1 MIKSVNTLRK
11 TYGCKMRDNNK
22 VEFDS
27 IESAIEEF
35 KAGKALVVV
44 DDEDRENE
52 GDLVLAGTLINSES
66 MNFMIKNT
74 SGVVCVPMLAEDL
87 DRLNL
92 PPMTAINEDKKSTAF
107 SVSVDA
113 AIGITTGISAEDRCR
128 TIKVLADRNSKST
141 DVSKPGHIFPLRAA
155 QGGVL
160 RRAGHTEAG
169 IDLAKLAGLNPIAVI
184 AELVEDDGSIRKY
197 ESSYRFA
204 RENNLKFISIAD
216 IISYRRKHEKQIELI
231 STSELPTKFGNFKAF
246 GYKSIIDGISH
257 IALVAGD
264 IGDGENVLVRVHSE
278 CLTGDVMGSLRCDC
292 GDQLQLAMTT
302 ISENGRGIVLY
313 VRGHEGR
320 SIGLLNKIAAY
331 GLQDKGRDT
340 VQENLELGFPADAR
354 DYGTGAQILVDLGVK
369 TMKLLTNNP
378 AKRAG
383 LEGYGLKIVER
394 VALVAQVNEKN
405 VDYLSTKKNKMGH
418 DIPNESLKA
427 KNEQR

>member
-92 PPMTAINEDKKSTAF
+92 PPMIAINEDKKSTAF

-292 GDQLQLAMTT
+292 GDQLQLAMKT

-340 VQENLELGFPADAR
+340 VQANLELGFPADAR

-418 DIPNESLKA
+418 DIPDESLKA
-427 KNEQR
+427 KK

>member
-1 MIKSVNTLRK
+1 
-11 TYGCKMRDNNK
+11 MRDNNK

-92 PPMTAINEDKKSTAF
+92 PPMIAINEDKKSTAF

-184 AELVEDDGSIRKY
+184 AELVENDGSIRKY

-292 GDQLQLAMTT
+292 GDQLQLAMKT

-340 VQENLELGFPADAR
+340 VQANLELGFPADAR

-427 KNEQR
+427 KK

>member
-1 MIKSVNTLRK
+1 MS
-11 TYGCKMRDNNK
+11 DDNK

-52 GDLVLAGTLINSES
+52 GDLVLAGTLITTES

-216 IISYRRKHEKQIELI
+216 IISYRRKHEKQIELV
-231 STSELPTKFGNFKAF
+231 STSELPTKFGTFKAF

-264 IGDGENVLVRVHSE
+264 IGDGEDVLVRVHSE

-292 GDQLQLAMTT
+292 GDQLQLAMKT

-340 VQENLELGFPADAR
+340 VQANLELGFPADAR

-427 KNEQR
+427 KK

>member
-292 GDQLQLAMTT
+292 GDQLQLAMKT

-340 VQENLELGFPADAR
+340 VQANLELGFPADAR

-427 KNEQR
+427 KK

>member
-1 MIKSVNTLRK
+1 
-11 TYGCKMRDNNK
+11 MRDNNK

-292 GDQLQLAMTT
+292 GDQLQLAMKT

-340 VQENLELGFPADAR
+340 VQANLELGFPADAR

-394 VALVAQVNEKN
+394 VALVALVNEKN

-427 KNEQR
+427 KK

>member
-1 MIKSVNTLRK
+1 MS
-11 TYGCKMRDNNK
+11 DDNK

-52 GDLVLAGTLINSES
+52 GDLVFAGALITTES

-216 IISYRRKHEKQIELI
+216 IISYRRKHEKQIELV

-264 IGDGENVLVRVHSE
+264 IGDGEDVLVRVHSE

-292 GDQLQLAMTT
+292 GDQLQLAMKT

-340 VQENLELGFPADAR
+340 VQANLELGFPADAR

-427 KNEQR
+427 KK

>member
-1 MIKSVNTLRK
+1 
-11 TYGCKMRDNNK
+11 MRDSNK

-216 IISYRRKHEKQIELI
+216 IILYRRKHEKQIELI

-292 GDQLQLAMTT
+292 GDQLQLAMKT

-340 VQENLELGFPADAR
+340 VQANLELGFPADAR

-427 KNEQR
+427 KK

>member
-1 MIKSVNTLRK
+1 MN
-11 TYGCKMRDNNK
+11 DDNK

-52 GDLVLAGTLINSES
+52 GDLVFAGALITTES

-216 IISYRRKHEKQIELI
+216 IISYRRKHEKQIELV

-264 IGDGENVLVRVHSE
+264 IGDGEDVLVRVHSE

-292 GDQLQLAMTT
+292 GDQLQLAMKT

-340 VQENLELGFPADAR
+340 VQANLELGFPADAR

-427 KNEQR
+427 KK

>member
-1 MIKSVNTLRK
+1 MS
-11 TYGCKMRDNNK
+11 DDNK

-52 GDLVLAGTLINSES
+52 GDLVLAGTLITTES

-216 IISYRRKHEKQIELI
+216 IISYRRKHEKQIELV

-264 IGDGENVLVRVHSE
+264 IGDGEDVLVRVHSE

-292 GDQLQLAMTT
+292 GDQLQLAMKT

-340 VQENLELGFPADAR
+340 VQANLELGFPADAR

-427 KNEQR
+427 KK

>member
-1 MIKSVNTLRK
+1 
-11 TYGCKMRDNNK
+11 MRDNNK

-292 GDQLQLAMTT
+292 GDQLQLAMKT

-340 VQENLELGFPADAR
+340 VQANLELGFPADAR

-427 KNEQR
+427 KK

>member
-1 MIKSVNTLRK
+1 
-11 TYGCKMRDNNK
+11 MRDNNK

-216 IISYRRKHEKQIELI
+216 IILYRRKHEKQIELI

-292 GDQLQLAMTT
+292 GDQLQLAMKT

-340 VQENLELGFPADAR
+340 VQANLELGFPADAR

-427 KNEQR
+427 KK

>member
-1 MIKSVNTLRK
+1 MN
-11 TYGCKMRDNNK
+11 DDNK

-52 GDLVLAGTLINSES
+52 GDLVFAGALITTES

-155 QGGVL
+155 QGGVW

-216 IISYRRKHEKQIELI
+216 IISYRRKHEKQIELV
-231 STSELPTKFGNFKAF
+231 STSELPTKFGNFKAY
-246 GYKSIIDGISH
+246 GYKSNIDGISH

-264 IGDGENVLVRVHSE
+264 IGDGEDVLVRVHSE

-292 GDQLQLAMTT
+292 GDQLQLAMKT

-340 VQENLELGFPADAR
+340 VQANLELGFPADAR

-427 KNEQR
+427 KK

>member
-1 MIKSVNTLRK
+1 
-11 TYGCKMRDNNK
+11 
-22 VEFDS
+22 
-27 IESAIEEF
+27 
-35 KAGKALVVV
+35 
-44 DDEDRENE
+44 
-52 GDLVLAGTLINSES
+52 
-66 MNFMIKNT
+66 
-74 SGVVCVPMLAEDL
+74 
-87 DRLNL
+87 
-92 PPMTAINEDKKSTAF
+92 
-107 SVSVDA
+107 
-113 AIGITTGISAEDRCR
+113 
-128 TIKVLADRNSKST
+128 
-141 DVSKPGHIFPLRAA
+141 LRAA

-216 IISYRRKHEKQIELI
+216 IILYRRKHEKQIELI

-292 GDQLQLAMTT
+292 GDQLQLAMKT

-340 VQENLELGFPADAR
+340 VQANLELGFPADAR

-427 KNEQR
+427 KK

>member
-66 MNFMIKNT
+66 MNFIIKNT

-92 PPMTAINEDKKSTAF
+92 PPMIAINEDKKSTAF

-292 GDQLQLAMTT
+292 GDQLQLAMKT

-340 VQENLELGFPADAR
+340 VQANLELGFPADAR

-427 KNEQR
+427 KK

>member
-1 MIKSVNTLRK
+1 MIKLVNTLRK

-216 IISYRRKHEKQIELI
+216 IILYRRKHEKQIELI

-292 GDQLQLAMTT
+292 GDQLQLAMKT

-340 VQENLELGFPADAR
+340 VQANLELGFPADAR

-427 KNEQR
+427 KK

>member
-92 PPMTAINEDKKSTAF
+92 PPMIVINEDKKSTAF

-184 AELVEDDGSIRKY
+184 AELVENDGSIRKF

-292 GDQLQLAMTT
+292 GDQLQLAMKT

-340 VQENLELGFPADAR
+340 VQANLELGFPADAR

-418 DIPNESLKA
+418 DIPDESLKA
-427 KNEQR
+427 KK

>member
-1 MIKSVNTLRK
+1 MS
-11 TYGCKMRDNNK
+11 DDNK
-22 VEFDS
+22 VKFDS

-52 GDLVLAGTLINSES
+52 GDLVFAGTLITTES

-216 IISYRRKHEKQIELI
+216 IISYRRKHEKQIELV

-246 GYKSIIDGISH
+246 GYNSIIDGISH

-264 IGDGENVLVRVHSE
+264 IGDGEDVLVRVHSE

-292 GDQLQLAMTT
+292 GDQLQLAMKT

-340 VQENLELGFPADAR
+340 VQANLELGFPADAR

-383 LEGYGLKIVER
+383 LEGYGLKIVKR

-405 VDYLSTKKNKMGH
+405 VNYLSTKKNKMGH

-427 KNEQR
+427 KK